1 MGTGGFFYNGI
12 DPERRALLTTKES
25 NRSHKDDFYTRIE

>member
-12 DPERRALLTTKES
+12 DPERRVLLTTKES
-25 NRSHKDDFYTRIE
+25 NRSRKDDFYTRIE